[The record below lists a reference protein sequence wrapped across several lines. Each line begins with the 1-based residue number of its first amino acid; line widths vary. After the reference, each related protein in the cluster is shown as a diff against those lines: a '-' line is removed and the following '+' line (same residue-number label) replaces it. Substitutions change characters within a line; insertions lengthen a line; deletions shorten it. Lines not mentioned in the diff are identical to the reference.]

1 MCLPTSEDFLEPE
14 TAVVAG
20 WGFQYKECQTDFW
33 GPKKF
38 EACSERWRY
47 KNKTYFQV
55 MSGDPLATCLCMRRF
70 RSSVEHIFR
79 IANTASFRHSTQH
92 ATSSACP

>member
-1 MCLPTSEDFLEPE
+1 MYTFLQRHPRIQPLCLPPSKEFLEPQ

-38 EACSERWRY
+38 EPCSLEWRY
-47 KNKTYFQV
+47 KNKTYYQA
-55 MSGDPLATCLCMRRF
+55 MENC
-70 RSSVEHIFR
+70 
-79 IANTASFRHSTQH
+79 
-92 ATSSACP
+92 